1 MKNRKDIMNNIN
13 LVFGLLLFVVF
24 LITGYYMKEYF
35 KPEHLNNIEQRLQI
49 RSNHIY
55 ILFVSLLNITISI
68 CRFDKTK
75 KSIYYLDLSLRI
87 LIVFTGILAFLA
99 FCFEHTGEID
109 NRIFNKFHKQ
119 YTVMPAEI
127 MAQIGSFA
135 THSTMVQPAQNK
147 VVATRRHLGRK
158 NARSDSDS
166 ILFQFQ
172 LNR

>member
-1 MKNRKDIMNNIN
+1 
-13 LVFGLLLFVVF
+13 
-24 LITGYYMKEYF
+24 MKEYF

-109 NRIFNKFHKQ
+109 NRKQ
-119 YTVMPAEI
+119 TLSTVILSLSSVGLLLLTELI
-127 MAQIGSFA
+127 
-135 THSTMVQPAQNK
+135 N
-147 VVATRRHLGRK
+147 RRK
-158 NARSDSDS
+158 NKKA
-166 ILFQFQ
+166 LQQ
-172 LNR
+172 KL

>member
-109 NRIFNKFHKQ
+109 NRKQ
-119 YTVMPAEI
+119 TLSTVILSLSSVGLLLLTELI
-127 MAQIGSFA
+127 
-135 THSTMVQPAQNK
+135 N
-147 VVATRRHLGRK
+147 RRK
-158 NARSDSDS
+158 NKKA
-166 ILFQFQ
+166 LQQ
-172 LNR
+172 KL